1 MFFFS
6 REKQKCLDVGI
17 LSLEIINIKH
27 SLNTSGYKGGGE
39 GEDFKI
45 LNNEGGIEKN
55 YILMGS

>member
-6 REKQKCLDVGI
+6 RVKQKCLDVGI
-17 LSLEIINIKH
+17 LSLEIINIVW
-27 SLNTSGYKGGGE
+27 TPPVTKGGGG

-55 YILMGS
+55 CILMGS